1 MQLLMSDKRYNPD
14 PKTDKNDSKAFAK
27 YAAFSTTPYL
37 LIVYPLVGFGLGYLT
52 VYYWH
57 WTIFVAVATMILGLI
72 QGIREV
78 VKMGENLNKDKH

>member
-1 MQLLMSDKRYNPD
+1 MPENQDKFRLKRDTEDKGGSDLAR
-14 PKTDKNDSKAFAK
+14 
-27 YAAFSTTPYL
+27 YAAFTSTPYS

-57 WTIFVAVATMILGLI
+57 WSIFVAVATMILGLI

-78 VKMGENLNKDKH
+78 VKIGENLDKDKH